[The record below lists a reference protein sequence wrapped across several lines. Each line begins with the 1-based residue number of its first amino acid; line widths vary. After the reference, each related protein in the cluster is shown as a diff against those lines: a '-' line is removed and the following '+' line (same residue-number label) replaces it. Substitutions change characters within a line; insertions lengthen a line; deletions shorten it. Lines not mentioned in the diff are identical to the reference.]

1 MVGLTS
7 FGYENPANEPSE
19 LSTSPPPSPTMHI
32 HEERP
37 AEQINCA
44 PASIQ
49 LLRHQIS
56 GPITLLTSSV
66 LNDLIESVL
75 RD

>member
-1 MVGLTS
+1 
-7 FGYENPANEPSE
+7 
-19 LSTSPPPSPTMHI
+19 MHI
-32 HEERP
+32 HEERQ

-44 PASIQ
+44 PDSIQ